1 MWKLLIYLVV
11 GGVVAW
17 AGSHPWSSS
26 SCSNFKNFATSVGLC
41 QRSCTFRCVGFDG
54 Q

>member
-26 SCSNFKNFATSVGLC
+26 CSNFKNFATSVGFC